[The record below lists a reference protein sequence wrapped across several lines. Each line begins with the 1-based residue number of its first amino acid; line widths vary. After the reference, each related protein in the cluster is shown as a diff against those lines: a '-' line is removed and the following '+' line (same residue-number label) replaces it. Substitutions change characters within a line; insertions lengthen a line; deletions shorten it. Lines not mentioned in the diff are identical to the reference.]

1 MWLPFSFAN
10 VFVGA
15 FAGLLNLTPI
25 DENIFPPAYVQTVS
39 GQFQAGGLVAM
50 QLQKGVSLRVDG
62 AKIKQDNGLA
72 VFGFGRDAGKQAK
85 LVFSKQGKQ
94 HIIHKPLL
102 ARQYETQYI
111 EGVAPE
117 YVTPP
122 PDVLQRIRQ
131 ENALKRAARRG
142 QLAKAQFING
152 FRWPLTGRISGVYG
166 SQRIFNG
173 QPRRPH
179 FGVDIVAPKGTPVK
193 AMADGKVTLAQSD
206 MYYEGGLVFIDHGL
220 DIISAYLHLS
230 QVNVKRGDKVRAG
243 DMIGRVGSG
252 GRSTGAHLDWR
263 IYWRDKHIDPV
274 LLVGEQPARKASR

>member
-1 MWLPFSFAN
+1 MWLTFSFASI
-10 VFVGA
+10 FTGA

-25 DENIFPPAYVQTVS
+25 DENIFPQTYVQTVS
-39 GQFQAGGLVAM
+39 GQFQPGGLVAM

-62 AKIKQDNGLA
+62 AEIKQDNGLI
-72 VFGFGRDAGKQAK
+72 VFGFGRDAGEQTK

-102 ARQYETQYI
+102 ARTYETQYI

-122 PDVLQRIRQ
+122 PAVLQRIKQ

-142 QLAKAQFING
+142 QLAKAQFTNG
-152 FRWPLTGRISGVYG
+152 FQWPLTGRMSGVYG

-179 FGVDIVAPKGTPVK
+179 FGVDIVAAKGTPVK
-193 AMADGKVTLAQSD
+193 SMADGKVTLAQKN

-230 QVNVKRGDKVRAG
+230 EISVKRGDRVRAG

-263 IYWRDKHIDPV
+263 VYWRDKHIDPV
-274 LLVGEQPARKASR
+274 LLVGEQPARDNQ